1 MSLKARNKALTLP
14 SGECIIISAKL
25 KSKGCNTMKKTII
38 FISALV
44 FAVVAL
50 CSCGGKSSSSGSAHS
65 QKVNTAADGKWQC
78 TDIPESMKLE
88 KITLEIKDGN
98 FTYTTADSKTT
109 AM

>member
-1 MSLKARNKALTLP
+1 
-14 SGECIIISAKL
+14 
-25 KSKGCNTMKKTII
+25 MKKTII
-38 FISALV
+38 YISALV

-109 AM
+109 AIAEGYVKETGTKKRRALY